1 MRHQPIVSIHY
12 NIDESMFRKLFRKTP
27 LAWLQMSHQKAR
39 LLVAITGIAFAD
51 LLMFVQ
57 LGVKDA
63 LFDSQVRPYAT
74 LQGDLFLVNKLSDNL
89 ASVKSFSRD
98 NLYQVAGID
107 GVASVRSLYIGQVD
121 WRNPDNQANRRI
133 FVYGI
138 DPNQPAFNFPEVNQH
153 LDELKLLNRVLFDQA
168 GGLPQLG
175 DVPTLLKKENPLDVQ
190 VNNLEIK
197 IVGLFTLGTSF
208 SAQGNLITSDS
219 TFLRLFTQRKANE
232 IDVGIVKVKSKAT
245 IKRVQADLRAILPD
259 NLLVLTLDEFTARE
273 SAFWTTGSPIG
284 YIFGFGVAIGFLV
297 GTVVVYQ
304 IIYTD
309 VSEHLPE
316 YATLKAM
323 GYSNAYLIGVLI
335 QESLLLA
342 ALGFVPGFLLS
353 TGLYTLFRSATLLPI
368 GMKLSRATSVLV
380 LTIIMC
386 IGAAAIAARK
396 LQQADPADIF

>member
-1 MRHQPIVSIHY
+1 
-12 NIDESMFRKLFRKTP
+12 MFRKLFRKTP